1 MQTLLSILQIPTS
14 IFLAT
19 TVVFYI
25 HAAWKNK
32 EKDRYSMAG
41 DMITGAFLLSD
52 LALIWR

>member
-14 IFLAT
+14 IFLST
-19 TVVFYI
+19 TVVFYV

-32 EKDRYSMAG
+32 EKDRYTMAG
-41 DMITGAFLLSD
+41 DMITGAFLLSA